1 MTIDTRTEA
10 DYYHDVATTVGDV
23 AIRVRAKKVEYHRDV
38 VVKKFSLEAS
48 CKLDRR
54 TELPDT
60 YIKWD
65 NAVLRDAK
73 IVSAA
78 LKSETARRQQE
89 AILR

>member
-65 NAVLRDAK
+65 NAVLRDART
-73 IVSAA
+73 VTAVLA
-78 LKSETARRQQE
+78 SETARIEQE
-89 AILR
+89 LA

>member
-1 MTIDTRTEA
+1 MSTLNRRGNLLP
-10 DYYHDVATTVGDV
+10 TTFV
-23 AIRVRAKKVEYHRDV
+23 
-38 VVKKFSLEAS
+38 
-48 CKLDRR
+48 
-54 TELPDT
+54 
-60 YIKWD
+60 KWD